1 MTRPGLNSSKKGLND
16 FTKYSSLGFE
26 MAAIIVAGTFGGYK
40 LDQWLKNEFKVLT
53 LVFMI
58 VSVILSI
65 TYGIRNFLK
74 K

>member
-1 MTRPGLNSSKKGLND
+1 MTRPGLNNSKKVLND
-16 FTKYSSLGFE
+16 FIKYSSLGFE

-40 LDQWLKNEFKVLT
+40 LDQWLKNEFKALT

-65 TYGIRNFLK
+65 IYGIRNFLK